1 MNELQVVE
9 HYGEVS
15 RVLRHFRPL
24 SADQVAERVIQLY
37 RRHSS
42 EVTGVMDGAI
52 RDHASD
58 IREGKLPATCA
69 ILLAIPESYK
79 NVAAADLRELPGAQ
93 VAPATPTGRDGSPPP
108 QSHGPTAPPAPDNTG
123 GAAAVDVS
131 RQAGGQRTTPNT
143 RKGDGT
149 LLDQKRLVSFGT
161 AEQYLGISER
171 QRQKLINSGA
181 LKVEGQGQNRKI
193 TAESLKAYLPPEIP
207 N

>member
-15 RVLRHFRPL
+15 RVLRHVRPL

-37 RRHSS
+37 RRHSA

-79 NVAAADLRELPGAQ
+79 KAAAVRSENRRARWK
-93 VAPATPTGRDGSPPP
+93 VSSTPTG
-108 QSHGPTAPPAPDNTG
+108 G
-123 GAAAVDVS
+123 GES
-131 RQAGGQRTTPNT
+131 
-143 RKGDGT
+143 
-149 LLDQKRLVSFGT
+149 
-161 AEQYLGISER
+161 AEGR
-171 QRQKLINSGA
+171 QRL
-181 LKVEGQGQNRKI
+181 E
-193 TAESLKAYLPPEIP
+193 LPPWLTTEGRSEHANATVP
-207 N
+207 PKRDRWTGLHKQTQSGR